1 MEFSDF
7 EEHYKRKLGGFI
19 ATLGEPV
26 IPSSDEVKRVWE
38 ERVKI
43 LPERSLLYV
52 NNIKDQKTPYWYNSK
67 LLGYEPEELQN
78 WDDFKHLIHPSQQRI
93 LWYIYTSIFQILQEF
108 KHELSSM
115 NFYYTV
121 LRSMKDKWGR
131 TWLGYQNSEVFQFD
145 KDYNIVSYIT
155 QFQIISEYSGEPL
168 VVKFHKRS
176 DSLKE
181 TSEVAESMNKEI
193 KSRLKSDE
201 LLKHLGYTRYEQD
214 ILFHIKMASFPGDK
228 ELAKYF
234 RVTVKAIEGVSTRII
249 KKTNDLFPLDSGSVK
264 KRFKSKND
272 IVLFFIKMNII

>member
-93 LWYIYTSIFQILQEF
+93 LWYPSQVRP
-108 KHELSSM
+108 HLS
-115 NFYYTV
+115 FI
-121 LRSMKDKWGR
+121 LRSTDRK
-131 TWLGYQNSEVFQFD
+131 S
-145 KDYNIVSYIT
+145 
-155 QFQIISEYSGEPL
+155 
-168 VVKFHKRS
+168 VV
-176 DSLKE
+176 
-181 TSEVAESMNKEI
+181 
-193 KSRLKSDE
+193 
-201 LLKHLGYTRYEQD
+201 
-214 ILFHIKMASFPGDK
+214 
-228 ELAKYF
+228 
-234 RVTVKAIEGVSTRII
+234 
-249 KKTNDLFPLDSGSVK
+249 
-264 KRFKSKND
+264 
-272 IVLFFIKMNII
+272 